1 VRRGAVAFAFV
12 ASAFGVAGFMAS
24 PPAQAD
30 PPQCDNG
37 PIVMANCPS
46 GSLCTAVIDGQC
58 VGFQPPLL
66 PPSPPVRVGLQ
77 GDIGL
82 GAG

>member
-1 VRRGAVAFAFV
+1 MVRNAVNVALVAV
-12 ASAFGVAGFMAS
+12 LPVATALIASA
-24 PPAQAD
+24 PAQAD

-37 PIVMANCPS
+37 AIVMDNCPS

-66 PPSPPVRVGLQ
+66 PASPPVRVGIE
-77 GDIGL
+77 GGIGV
-82 GAG
+82 GA

>member
-1 VRRGAVAFAFV
+1 VAATNLI
-12 ASAFGVAGFMAS
+12 ASA
-24 PPAQAD
+24 PAQAD

-37 PIVMANCPS
+37 PIVMTDCPS

-58 VGFQPPLL
+58 VGVQPPLL
-66 PPSPPVRVGLQ
+66 PPPPPVRVGIQ